1 MSEVT
6 DEDVREAFETAD
18 GPTTDADGFEVM
30 NVERN
35 RSQYRVFLDPEG
47 ATRNGVEGVLEDAF
61 GEDAVF
67 GVSVSDE
74 MWGDDDVPVRVVSFR
89 LR

>member
-18 GPTTDADGFEVM
+18 DGFEVM

-35 RSQYRVFLDPEG
+35 RSQYRVFLEPE
-47 ATRNGVEGVLEDAF
+47 ATTRDGVETVLADAF

-67 GVSVSDE
+67 GVSLTDD